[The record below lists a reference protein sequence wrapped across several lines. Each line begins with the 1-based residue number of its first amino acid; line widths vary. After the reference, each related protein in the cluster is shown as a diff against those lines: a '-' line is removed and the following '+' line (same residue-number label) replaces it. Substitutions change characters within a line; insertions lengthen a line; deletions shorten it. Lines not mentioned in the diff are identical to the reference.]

1 MPAGERRTKK
11 AATLESIVEGRKM
24 EAYVEHMTKEMHSC
38 WICGMVGYKRKPMKN
53 IGGRYFCLDCLKQL
67 KETFDTLE
75 QWEAELQM
83 EREMRKKID
92 ESMRT

>member
-1 MPAGERRTKK
+1 
-11 AATLESIVEGRKM
+11 
-24 EAYVEHMTKEMHSC
+24 
-38 WICGMVGYKRKPMKN
+38 MVGYKRRPMKN